1 MKTKHHHSAKR
12 GFTLV
17 EIMVVV
23 AVIGL
28 LAVIAV
34 TNVIL
39 ARDTSRL
46 NVIKRN
52 LRDID
57 SAKEQWALEKRQ
69 VEGAAV
75 ADVADLSEYLHG
87 GTIRHVLRETY
98 TPNPVGTPP
107 IATLPPGTS
116 LRQYGPG
123 ATIEAP

>member
-1 MKTKHHHSAKR
+1 MKTNYRLSAKR
-12 GFTLV
+12 GFTLI

-23 AVIGL
+23 AIVGL

-34 TNVIL
+34 TNFML

-46 NVIKRN
+46 NVIRQN

-57 SAKEQWALEKRQ
+57 SAKTQWALKERQ
-69 VEGAAV
+69 REGAPV
-75 ADVADLSEYLHG
+75 ADIADLGDYLRR
-87 GTIRHVLRETY
+87 GTIREVIHETY
-98 TPNPVGTPP
+98 TPNPVGTAP

-116 LRQYGPG
+116 LRHYGPG